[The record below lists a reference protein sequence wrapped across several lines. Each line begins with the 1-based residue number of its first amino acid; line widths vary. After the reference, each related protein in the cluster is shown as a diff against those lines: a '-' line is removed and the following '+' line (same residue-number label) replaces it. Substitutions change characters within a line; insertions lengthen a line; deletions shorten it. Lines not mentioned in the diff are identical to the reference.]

1 MRARLL
7 SIHQPKNVCG
17 EVLGYCNLASTV
29 VCCHT
34 NMTVCVI
41 CVLFTSC
48 THVIVQATFHR
59 SALVGHWTFDAG
71 AELRDLNGQIC
82 CCCSVNASIF
92 DCRTLKVND
101 RHNVDDRLGG
111 HEQSHQRLPW
121 IRYCRKNVCCLCSNS
136 IGLTRGGQVRRWRR
150 QMSATTTDSIIGT
163 TLRCS
168 RCLASSRRTV
178 PLDGR

>member
-1 MRARLL
+1 MRARPSSGVTRMRARLL

-92 DCRTLKVND
+92 DCRTLKVN
-101 RHNVDDRLGG
+101 G
-111 HEQSHQRLPW
+111 
-121 IRYCRKNVCCLCSNS
+121 
-136 IGLTRGGQVRRWRR
+136 
-150 QMSATTTDSIIGT
+150 IGT
-163 TLRCS
+163 TSTTGWAVTNS
-168 RCLASSRRTV
+168 RISGYRGSDIAEKMFVVCARTQSA
-178 PLDGR
+178 